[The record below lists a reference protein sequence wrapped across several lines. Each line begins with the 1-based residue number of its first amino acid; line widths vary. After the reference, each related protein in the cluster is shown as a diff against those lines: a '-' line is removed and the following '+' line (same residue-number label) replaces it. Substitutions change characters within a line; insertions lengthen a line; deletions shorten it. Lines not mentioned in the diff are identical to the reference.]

1 MYSYYTVNTLW
12 LSSHSEHFQPR
23 FGWALEINP
32 RQVQA
37 QRIGTVGWWFRN
49 PGSTHQLILVVY
61 LIIDRV
67 LYIQNGEVGRVLYI
81 PGGWELDFWT
91 VNSKSLFVGEFPVLQ
106 KHIHGTMSTWL
117 SVV

>member
-1 MYSYYTVNTLW
+1 MNYKPTCLERNHYNDIYIWRHIYIYMYSYYTVNILW
-12 LSSHSEHFQPR
+12 LLSHSEHFQPR

-49 PGSTHQLILVVY
+49 PGRTHQLILVVY

-67 LYIQNGEVGRVLYI
+67 LYIQNGEVG
-81 PGGWELDFWT
+81 
-91 VNSKSLFVGEFPVLQ
+91 SLSHYL
-106 KHIHGTMSTWL
+106 
-117 SVV
+117 